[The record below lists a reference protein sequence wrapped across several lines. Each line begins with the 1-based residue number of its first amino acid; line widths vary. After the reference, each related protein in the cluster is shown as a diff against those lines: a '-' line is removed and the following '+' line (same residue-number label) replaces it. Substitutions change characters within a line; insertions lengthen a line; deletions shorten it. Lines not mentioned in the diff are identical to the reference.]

1 MKQLRIKPRMWTC
14 RTAGV
19 IFSQTRVAATAQ
31 ITSAS
36 RTSQPMPPESYKSQP
51 YIIKLFLFFLEE
63 GGKRWNSLVYIGIQ
77 CYTNTAVK
85 PQFVQWSYELEW
97 MLEYD
102 TRSYSVTASVSPN
115 KIPLSIPAQLVQ
127 QQLILQICTRSE
139 QFSLGNLNNGR
150 N

>member
-1 MKQLRIKPRMWTC
+1 MDLQDSRSHIFPDPSGSHGTDHQRIQDV
-14 RTAGV
+14 TAHA
-19 IFSQTRVAATAQ
+19 TRELQVTTLHNKAV
-31 ITSAS
+31 
-36 RTSQPMPPESYKSQP
+36 P
-51 YIIKLFLFFLEE
+51 FFFLEE

-102 TRSYSVTASVSPN
+102 TRSYSFTASVSPN